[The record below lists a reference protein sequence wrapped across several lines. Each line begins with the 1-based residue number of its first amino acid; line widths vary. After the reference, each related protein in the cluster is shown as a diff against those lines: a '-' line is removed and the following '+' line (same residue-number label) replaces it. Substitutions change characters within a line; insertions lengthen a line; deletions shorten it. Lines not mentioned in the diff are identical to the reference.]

1 MVQVNLRLSIT
12 WVQVPRN
19 VISPP
24 TPPHPETWHAC
35 RKMHEKRQ
43 FHPSHQTGYHIC
55 TYNRWPQPT
64 SFQFSSVWWPCLASC
79 PSELG
84 NTHGNVSNHLLAGK
98 IVQVRMWMMAWCFP
112 VCVIVNS
119 IIFKSYRDRRNTHTA
134 KWVSDWEQLL
144 RRLKFFCCNRTWR
157 WEVPI
162 FSHHQKIY
170 MQWCIYRGYA
180 HGFFHRQLRVYSI
193 AKGGYFFCQS
203 QGGCKKYSSF
213 STLMPWCWISKF
225 APEQWLVPLV
235 SMHMAYALH
244 VLNAPVFVITSTLSA
259 CLSLYHITH
268 IRNFWSHGFMSCF
281 AKTHL
286 APQKL
291 LAHSGGSRMRA
302 SDVLLFLELIHVDT
316 VS

>member
-1 MVQVNLRLSIT
+1 
-12 WVQVPRN
+12 
-19 VISPP
+19 
-24 TPPHPETWHAC
+24 
-35 RKMHEKRQ
+35 
-43 FHPSHQTGYHIC
+43 
-55 TYNRWPQPT
+55 
-64 SFQFSSVWWPCLASC
+64 
-79 PSELG
+79 
-84 NTHGNVSNHLLAGK
+84 
-98 IVQVRMWMMAWCFP
+98 MWMMAWCFP

-134 KWVSDWEQLL
+134 KWVSNWEQLL
-144 RRLKFFCCNRTWR
+144 RRFRRFFVGNRPWR

-193 AKGGYFFCQS
+193 AKGWECIANQRAVV
-203 QGGCKKYSSF
+203 K
-213 STLMPWCWISKF
+213 STVAFQPWCPGAGYQSLHQNSGLFLSFPCIWH
-225 APEQWLVPLV
+225 
-235 SMHMAYALH
+235 MHCMCLMH
-244 VLNAPVFVITSTLSA
+244 L
-259 CLSLYHITH
+259 CLSSRYPHVYHYIILYHITH

-291 LAHSGGSRMRA
+291 LAHSCGCRMRV